1 MKKASTFLVLISLA
15 MWVQAQTTPDYDR
28 IAENIVKNSLEVQP
42 GEVVF
47 LYGTPAE
54 MDLLGAMYV
63 AVSKAGGQPAISIG
77 IPEAEKKAIMET
89 PIDYL
94 RQIPIN
100 TLMQL
105 KIADCIFNTGSL
117 QDPGLFA
124 DVPEERL
131 AASRKGNNA
140 IQEASRTAKFRAISL
155 GQTGGIPSP
164 AFADLHGASYQE
176 MVEMF
181 WNSVNTDYDQMT
193 STGKMLRDQLKAGSE
208 VHITSETGTDLY
220 LRVDHHPVKVNC
232 GRCLENDNSF
242 GPAMAYLPAGEV
254 YACVDPSSAR
264 GTVVVPSVTYRG
276 KVVKD
281 LKLTFEEGRIRDISA
296 EQNGELVQ
304 KSLEM
309 GTGDKDVLSVIDIGI
324 NPESHPL
331 ENSDYYSW
339 EMAGMITIT
348 TGINQWAGGDVV
360 SDMGLTLHLANSSLA
375 IDGNELIHDGKLNLS
390 QAMLISRVR

>member
-1 MKKASTFLVLISLA
+1 MKKASLILVLLSLA
-15 MWVQAQTTPDYDR
+15 MWIQAQTNPDYER

-42 GEVVF
+42 GEVVL

-54 MDLLGAMYV
+54 IDLLGAMYV

-89 PIDYL
+89 PLDYL
-94 RQIPIN
+94 GQIPVN
-100 TLMQL
+100 YLMQL

-117 QDPGLFA
+117 QDPGLYA

-131 AASRKGNNA
+131 AASRKGNSA
-140 IQEASRTAKFRAISL
+140 IQETTRAAKFRGVSL

-164 AFADLHGASYQE
+164 AFADMHGASYQE
-176 MVEMF
+176 MMEMF
-181 WNSVNTDYDQMT
+181 WNSVSTDYDQMT
-193 STGKMLRDQLKAGSE
+193 RTGKMLREQLNTGSNI
-208 VHITSETGTDLY
+208 HITSETGTDLHFR
-220 LRVDHHPVKVNC
+220 LDHYPVKVNC
-232 GRCLENDNSF
+232 GRCLENDNMF
-242 GPAMAYLPAGEV
+242 GPSMAYLPAGEV
-254 YACVDPSSAR
+254 YACVDPTSAR

-276 KVVKD
+276 NVVED
-281 LKLTFEEGRIRDISA
+281 LKLTFEEGRIKEISA
-296 EQNGELVQ
+296 RQNGELIQ

-309 GTGDKDVLSVIDIGI
+309 GTGDKDVLSVVDIGI

-360 SDMGLTLHLANSSLA
+360 SDMGLTLHLAHSSLD
-375 IDGNELIHDGKLNLS
+375 IDGNELIHNGKLMLS
-390 QAMLISRVR
+390 QVFADK